1 MNSFT
6 HTGYFQVSR
15 RLSADSLGPNY
26 SDDEVIRVLTFSGSM
41 CLLAALQIA
50 LLIGDSNLSNEILEK
65 IKEFGGT
72 KL

>member
-1 MNSFT
+1 
-6 HTGYFQVSR
+6 
-15 RLSADSLGPNY
+15 
-26 SDDEVIRVLTFSGSM
+26 M